1 VRSWHINGERLL
13 DDLNHLSSFGARP
26 EGGIDRPAFS
36 PACSE
41 ASRWLADRMR
51 EAGLGARIDA
61 AGNVIGRLGPDD
73 GSAILIGSHIDTVP
87 GGGPLDGSLGVIAG
101 LECLRSLAESG
112 ANLDRAVE
120 VIAFSDEEGA
130 YLSMLGSRAMTGT
143 LTEAELNA
151 AHGRKGDRLADAMAT
166 AGFDITKLHQA
177 ERTRQSMSNY
187 LELHIE
193 QGPVLE
199 SRGLDVGIVDSIIG
213 IDVSEYVLHGQARHA
228 GTTPMGERRDAG
240 RAAAEAIVHAF
251 DDLDLRAVPEA
262 RITFGDVE
270 IKPGASNVVPG
281 QARILSEIRA
291 IRIQDMRQIRNG
303 VDSAFDSAAARHTVR
318 LEKRSLSGDVPS
330 AMAPDMIELIGQ
342 ICIDLDHKF
351 MVMPSGAS
359 HDASN
364 FASLVPS
371 GMIFVASRGGVSH
384 HPDEY
389 SEPKSLVTGTNVL
402 FETVRRL
409 LARSNGGNL

>member
-1 VRSWHINGERLL
+1 MRSWHINGERLL
-13 DDLNHLSSFGARP
+13 DDLNHLSSFGALP
-26 EGGIDRPAFS
+26 KGGIDRPAFS
-36 PACSE
+36 PACSD
-41 ASRWLADRMR
+41 ASRWLVERMK
-51 EAGLGARIDA
+51 EAGLSARIDA
-61 AGNVIGRLGPDD
+61 AGNVIGRLGPGD
-73 GSAILIGSHIDTVP
+73 GGAILIGSHIDTVP

-120 VIAFSDEEGA
+120 VAAFADEEGA

-143 LTEAELNA
+143 LTQEEVDA
-151 AHGRKGDRLADAMAT
+151 ARGRRGDRLADAMAA
-166 AGFDITKLHQA
+166 AGLDIGKLAEA
-177 ERTRQSMSNY
+177 ERPRQSMTNY

-213 IDVSEYVLHGQARHA
+213 IDVAEYTLFGQARHA

-262 RITFGDVE
+262 RITFGDIE
-270 IKPGASNVVPG
+270 IRPGASNVVPG

-291 IRIQDMRQIRNG
+291 IRLQDMRQIRQG

-318 LEKRSLSGDVPS
+318 LDKRALSGDVPS
-330 AMAPDMIELIGQ
+330 AMAPDMIDLIGQ
-342 ICIDLDHKF
+342 VCIDLDHKF

-364 FASLVPS
+364 FAALVPS

-389 SEPKSLVTGTNVL
+389 SEPKALVTGTNVL

-409 LARSNGGNL
+409 LTRTIGGNP

>member
-1 VRSWHINGERLL
+1 LRSWQINGERLL
-13 DDLNHLSSFGARP
+13 DDLKDLSSFGALP
-26 EGGIDRPAFS
+26 QGGIDRPAFS
-36 PACSE
+36 PACFE
-41 ASRWLADRMR
+41 ASRWLAERMT
-51 EAGLGARIDA
+51 EAGLAARIDT
-61 AGNVIGRLGPDD
+61 AGNVIGRLGPDN
-73 GSAILIGSHIDTVP
+73 GGAILIGSHIDTVP

-101 LECLRSLAESG
+101 VECLRSLAESG

-143 LTEAELNA
+143 LTQAEVDA
-151 AHGRKGDRLADAMAT
+151 ARGRKGDRLADAMAG
-166 AGFDITKLHQA
+166 AGLDVKKLHAA
-177 ERTRQSMSNY
+177 ERPQQSMTNY

-213 IDVSEYVLHGQARHA
+213 IDISEYTLYGQARHA
-228 GTTPMGERRDAG
+228 GTTPMGDRRDAG
-240 RAAAEAIVHAF
+240 RAACEAIVHAF
-251 DDLDLRAVPEA
+251 NDLDLRAIPEA

-270 IKPGASNVVPG
+270 FKPGASNVIPG

-291 IRIQDMRQIRNG
+291 IRLQDMRQIRVS
-303 VDSAFDSAAARHTVR
+303 VDSAFDSAAARHTIS
-318 LEKRSLSGDVPS
+318 LEKRSFRGDMPSG
-330 AMAPDMIELIGQ
+330 MAPGMIELISQ
-342 ICIDLDHKF
+342 VCIDLDHKF

-364 FASLVPS
+364 FASFVPS
-371 GMIFVASRGGVSH
+371 GVIFVASRGGVSH

-389 SEPKSLVTGTNVL
+389 SEPHVLVNGANVL
-402 FETVRRL
+402 LETVRRL
-409 LARSNGGNL
+409 MWRSERGSL

>member
-1 VRSWHINGERLL
+1 MRSWHINGERLL
-13 DDLNHLSSFGARP
+13 DDLKNLSSFGALP

-41 ASRWLADRMR
+41 ASRWLRERMAQ
-51 EAGLGARIDA
+51 AGLTARIDA
-61 AGNVIGRLGPDD
+61 AGNVIGRLGPED
-73 GSAILIGSHIDTVP
+73 GGAILIGSHIDTVP

-101 LECLRSLAESG
+101 LECLRSLVESG
-112 ANLDRAVE
+112 AVLERAIE

-143 LTEAELNA
+143 LTDAEVA
-151 AHGRKGDRLADAMAT
+151 AARGRKGDALADAMT
-166 AGFDITKLHQA
+166 GAGLDVKKLHEA
-177 ERTRQSMSNY
+177 ERPRPSMSGY

-199 SRGLDVGIVDSIIG
+199 SRGLDIGIVDSIIG
-213 IDVSEYVLHGQARHA
+213 IDVSEYMLYGQARHA

-240 RAAAEAIVHAF
+240 RAAAEAIVRAF
-251 DDLDLRAVPEA
+251 DDLDLRTVPEA

-270 IKPGASNVVPG
+270 LKPGASNVVPG

-291 IRIQDMRQIRNG
+291 IRLQDMRQIRIG
-303 VDSAFDSAAARHTVR
+303 VDSAFDSAAARHTIR
-318 LEKRSLSGDVPS
+318 LEKRSLSGDTPS
-330 AMAPDMIELIGQ
+330 AMAPDMIDLIGQ
-342 ICIDLDHKF
+342 ACIDLDHKF
-351 MVMPSGAS
+351 TVMPSGAS

-364 FASLVPS
+364 FASIVPS

-384 HPDEY
+384 HPEEY
-389 SEPKSLVTGTNVL
+389 SEPQALVTGGNVL
-402 FETVRRL
+402 FETVRQL
-409 LARSNGGNL
+409 VARANGGSL